1 MFLHRIHIKNFRG
14 LRDVAVGFDELTV
27 FIGSNNI
34 GKTSILDAIQI
45 CLSRTIF
52 RRAGAFANYDF
63 HLVDN
68 SAQPQSADPI
78 DITLT
83 FLERNDGD
91 WSIDLNQAL
100 SDVIQF
106 TSEGKRTIILSI
118 TSSYNSDVDDFP
130 VDWKFLDP
138 QGNPLPK
145 GRNARNATELQRLVP
160 VFYLAAL
167 RDADQQFRAQS
178 PFWGPFL
185 RSLKVDTT
193 EREEIEAM
201 ISALNDRVISSHAA
215 FATVRERLQGTSQL
229 VPLSAGDAVSIEAIP
244 AKVFDI
250 LSRTQVLLSGKT
262 GAKLP
267 ISSHGEGTQSLAV
280 ICLFQAF
287 LEAKLLDSYSPD
299 VAPILALEEPEAHLH
314 PSAIRAVG
322 SLLSNLGGQKIIATH
337 SGDLVAAVPITSLRR
352 LCRVNGDIKVHQ
364 VVEGSFTQEEIRKI
378 DHHVRLSRG
387 GLLFA
392 PFWLLVEGETE
403 VVLFQECARML
414 RSIHYP
420 QGVDLFS
427 KGVCCIDFQR
437 SAGAVTLIKLADKLG
452 IDWFLLA
459 DNDSGGQGFVTAATA
474 QLNGRSPL
482 DHISQLPSVGGIE
495 IYLCSQGFEGIYEA
509 NVSDQKKVNVTAAKG
524 TPLYWKQIIEA
535 QSNKPKPVVALDIV
549 SKIEAANGRNM
560 PVLFKDILEK
570 ALTRA
575 GEAG

>member
-14 LRDVAVGFDELTV
+14 LRDVAVDFDEQLTV

-34 GKTSILDAIQI
+34 GKTSILDAVQI
-45 CLSRTIF
+45 CLSRAIF

-83 FLERNDGD
+83 FSEKKDGE
-91 WSIDLNQAL
+91 WSSELNQTL
-100 SDVIQF
+100 HDVINI
-106 TSEGKRTIILSI
+106 TNEDSRTIILNI
-118 TSSYNSDVDDFP
+118 TSRYNSDVGDFP

-138 QGNPLPK
+138 QGNPLPT
-145 GRNARNATELQRLVP
+145 GRNTRNATELQRLVP

-201 ISALNDRVISSHAA
+201 ISALNDRVISSHAV

-337 SGDLVAAVPITSLRR
+337 SGDLVATVQITSLRR

-414 RSIHYP
+414 H
-420 QGVDLFS
+420 GVDLFS

-437 SAGAVTLIKLADKLG
+437 SVGAGTLIKLADKLG

-474 QLNGRSPL
+474 QLNGRSL
-482 DHISQLPSVGGIE
+482 SNHINQLPSDGGIE
-495 IYLCSQGFEGIYEA
+495 AYLCSQGFEDIYEA
-509 NVSDQKKVNVTAAKG
+509 NISDQKNSSITAAKG
-524 TPLYWKQIIEA
+524 TPPYWEQIIKA
-535 QSNKPKPVVALDIV
+535 QSDRKAKPALALEIV
-549 SKIEAANGRNM
+549 SKIEAANGGNM
-560 PVLFKDILEK
+560 PVLFKDILEM